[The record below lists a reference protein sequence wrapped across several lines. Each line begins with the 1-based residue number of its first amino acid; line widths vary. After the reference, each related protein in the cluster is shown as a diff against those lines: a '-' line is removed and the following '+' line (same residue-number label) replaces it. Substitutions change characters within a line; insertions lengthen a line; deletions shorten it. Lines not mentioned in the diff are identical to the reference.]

1 MKNCFYLIKR
11 EFFQRLAKNFY
22 FIFIEKNSHS
32 NFSWS
37 PLTTWPRDA
46 LVRHTKGLFRALE
59 NQNTATPGDKHHS
72 RFYVNIYLFIKYRW
86 L

>member
-1 MKNCFYLIKR
+1 ML
-11 EFFQRLAKNFY
+11 FFFCDKSIDFENFLLY
-22 FIFIEKNSHS
+22 FANVSNKSLNF

-72 RFYVNIYLFIKYRW
+72 RFYVSIYLIMS